1 MNRPRIPAPA
11 ARLALIGWAL
21 AATASAQG
29 LGTLTGTVTTFAG
42 TPVEGLRLTF
52 TGADAVLTA
61 VTDSEGDFRLEG
73 LEPGLYD
80 PAIDDP
86 SQAVEPS
93 FPITVV
99 ADITIRRDFTL
110 RSAADVQV
118 RVRGGD
124 RLLGAGPGL
133 TTTVEGLDAFE
144 ARDHSFATFLRRVPG
159 VSMSRAGG
167 VGQPTAVRL
176 RGAPVGDRFLLT
188 DGLAFPGF
196 AAELDAPTHLEWA
209 GFEAVRGVTS
219 TLHGDLG
226 GGVQRLGKMAGDP
239 RARRVSVGVETGD
252 LGWRQVEAATTGS
265 RGDYDWS
272 IAGQHLET
280 ANEQPNG
287 EFARTGV
294 AGTVGLARENLSV
307 DFTFRGEMAA
317 VGRPGPTSLVRAD
330 LDASEERT
338 RLMSGVTLGLRR
350 GRSLH
355 EGRLVVSRTER
366 RSLNPLDS
374 QVVGLFPVDRVGL
387 RLDLPDFVLADGF
400 RDDQQAAQLAYEWSF
415 RADEFHTLVFG
426 GWAEVQ
432 AGRFGD
438 PLGDPFVDP
447 APDPVDDAMDEVVDD
462 APTGPAGFDQQRLDL
477 VAYGEDRMQ
486 VFDNLTV
493 TAGGRFERYGPY
505 PIAVMPRVSARYDL
519 GPGVFLHG
527 SAGTAAAAPTLAQRF
542 RDTLWFRGNSELQI
556 ARSRVV
562 DGGLTASLWGERAQ
576 VDLTGFR
583 HAYRDLIVWGG
594 VEVPPL
600 ESLAAFRRLRLS
612 ARRQFVEDVRAGRRD
627 PLVATATFDE
637 ARTSYVNLPSSRA
650 QGVEASFTATPV
662 SAVELGAAY
671 AWTDSLV
678 TRGVE
683 RMEAGESLPGV
694 PRHKA
699 TFTAALAVGPVAA
712 GATLAYVGERRSDS
726 DFFSEVFGVDAL
738 AAYRRW
744 DAYAQVRLGDRISV
758 SIVGENLT
766 DERYEDWAGFP
777 ALGRFVRAGVQ
788 AGF

>member
-1 MNRPRIPAPA
+1 MNQPRVLARVT
-11 ARLALIGWAL
+11 RLALIGWAV
-21 AATASAQG
+21 AASASAQG
-29 LGTLTGTVTTFAG
+29 LGTLTGTVTTPAG
-42 TPVEGLRLTF
+42 IPVEGLRLTF
-52 TGADAVLTA
+52 TRTDFVVTA
-61 VTDSEGDFRLEG
+61 VTDGNGDFRLEG

-80 PAIDDP
+80 PTIDDP
-86 SQAVEPS
+86 EQVVEPS

-99 ADITIRRDFTL
+99 ADITMRRDFTL
-110 RSAADVQV
+110 RSATDVQI

-124 RLLGAGPGL
+124 RLLGSGPGL
-133 TTTVEGLDAFE
+133 TTTVASLDAFE
-144 ARDHSFATFLRRVPG
+144 ARDHSLASFLRRVPG
-159 VSMSRAGG
+159 VSVSRAGG

-176 RGAPVGDRFLLT
+176 RGGPVGDRFLLT
-188 DGLAFPGF
+188 DGLSFPGF
-196 AAELDAPTHLEWA
+196 GAELDASTHLEWA
-209 GFEAVRGVTS
+209 GFEAVRGMTS
-219 TLHGDLG
+219 SLHGELG
-226 GGVQRLGKMAGDP
+226 GGVQRLGKVAGDP

-252 LGWRQVEAATTGS
+252 LGWRQIEGATTGS

-280 ANEQPNG
+280 ANEQPNS
-287 EFARTGV
+287 EFTRTGV
-294 AGTVGLARENLSV
+294 AGTVGLSRENLSV
-307 DFTFRGEMAA
+307 DFTFRGETAA

-374 QVVGLFPVDRVGL
+374 RAVSLFPVDRVGMQL
-387 RLDLPDFVLADGF
+387 ELPDFALADGL
-400 RDDQQAAQLAYEWSF
+400 RDDLQTAQLTYEWSF

-426 GWAEVQ
+426 GGAEVQ

-438 PLGDPFVDP
+438 LTGGGLGDPMGDVVD
-447 APDPVDDAMDEVVDD
+447 DDVDDAMS
-462 APTGPAGFDQQRLDL
+462 GPIGFDQQRLNL

-505 PIAVMPRVSARYDL
+505 PMAVMPRGSARYDL
-519 GPGVFLHG
+519 GPGVFVHG
-527 SAGTAAAAPTLAQRF
+527 SAGTAATAPTLGQRF
-542 RDTLWFRGNSELQI
+542 RDTLWFRGNPELQL
-556 ARSRVV
+556 AHSRAF
-562 DGGLTASLWGERAQ
+562 DGGLTAALWGERLL

-583 HAYRDLIVWGG
+583 HSYRDLVVWGG
-594 VEVPPL
+594 VDVPPL
-600 ESLAAFRRLRLS
+600 ESLAEFRRLRLS
-612 ARRQFVEDVRAGRRD
+612 ERRQLVEDVRAGLRD
-627 PLVATATFDE
+627 PLVATATFDG
-637 ARTSYVNLPSSRA
+637 ARTSYVNLPASRA

-662 SAVELGAAY
+662 SAVEIGATY

-699 TFTAALAVGPVAA
+699 TFTAALDVGPVAA
-712 GATLAYVGERRSDS
+712 GATLTYVGERRPES
-726 DFFSEVFGVDAL
+726 DFFSEVFGVEAL

-744 DAYAQVRLGDRISV
+744 DAYAQVRLGDSISV
-758 SIVGENLT
+758 TLVGENLT

-788 AGF
+788 VGF